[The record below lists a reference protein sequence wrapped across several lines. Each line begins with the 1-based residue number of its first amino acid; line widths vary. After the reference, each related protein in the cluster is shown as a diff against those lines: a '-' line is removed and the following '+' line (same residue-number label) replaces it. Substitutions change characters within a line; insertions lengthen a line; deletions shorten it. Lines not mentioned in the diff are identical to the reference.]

1 VRNFPLAPRKTRSG
15 GNGASAPHRRVSI
28 RDMARDVKLSPTTVS
43 LVLNDS
49 PGAESI
55 PQETKD
61 RVFAAAR
68 RLNYRPNFLARSLR
82 ANRSYV
88 VGVIAPV
95 LSDGYSGLVLNGIED
110 YLLGEGYMY
119 LVATHRGEERL
130 MEETP
135 RRLLERHVEGIIAV
149 NTPLHRPLPLPLV
162 SVSGHDQVSG
172 FTNIILNHDKAAK
185 LALEHLA
192 CLGHER
198 IAFFKGQTSIEDS
211 MFRWDSIERAA
222 GEVGLSI
229 LPELCVQLPGPMPS
243 RQAGYQAARVLADR
257 GIPFTALF
265 AFNDISAIGAIAAF
279 REMGIGVPRD
289 VSVVGFDDVEGAA
302 YHFPTLTTIRQPL
315 ARMGALAAETLLRRI
330 RQDDQP
336 DTVRSIDVDP
346 ELVIREST
354 GPRCPNGSK
363 SS

>member
-1 VRNFPLAPRKTRSG
+1 V
-15 GNGASAPHRRVSI
+15 
-28 RDMARDVKLSPTTVS
+28 ARDVKLSPTTVS

-49 PGAESI
+49 PGSESI

-119 LVATHRGEERL
+119 LVATHRGQERR
-130 MEETP
+130 MEEAP
-135 RRLLERHVEGIIAV
+135 RRLMERHVEGIIAV
-149 NTPLHRPLPLPLV
+149 NTPLHRSLPLPLV
-162 SVSGHDQVSG
+162 AVSGHDQVSG

-185 LALEHLA
+185 LAVDHLA
-192 CLGHER
+192 ALGHER
-198 IAFFKGQTSIEDS
+198 IAFFKGPASIEDS
-211 MFRWDSIERAA
+211 RFRWDSIQRAVGA
-222 GEVGLSI
+222 IGLSV

-243 RQAGYQAARVLADR
+243 RQAGYEAARMLAGR
-257 GIPFTALF
+257 GTTFTALF

-279 REMGIGVPRD
+279 RDIGLAVPTD
-289 VSVVGFDDVEGAA
+289 VSVVGFDDVDGAA
-302 YHFPTLTTIRQPL
+302 YHVPALTTIRQPL

-336 DTVRSIDVDP
+336 ESVTSINVDP
-346 ELVIREST
+346 ELVLRQST
-354 GPRCPNGSK
+354 AVRRSASK
-363 SS
+363 SKTRQ

>member
-1 VRNFPLAPRKTRSG
+1 MGTKKNHSANTLALSVA
-15 GNGASAPHRRVSI
+15 NRVSI
-28 RDMARDVKLSPTTVS
+28 RDLARDVKLSPTTVS

-88 VGVIAPV
+88 IGVIAPE
-95 LSDGYSGLVLNGIED
+95 LTDGYSALVLNGIED
-110 YLLGEGYMY
+110 HLLGQGYMY
-119 LVATHRGEERL
+119 LVATHRGEDRL

-149 NTPLHRPLPLPLV
+149 NTPLHRSFLLPLV
-162 SVSGHDQVSG
+162 SVSGHDQVPG
-172 FTNIILNHDKAAK
+172 FTNIILNHDLAAK
-185 LALEHLA
+185 MALQHLTD
-192 CLGHER
+192 LGHKR

-211 MFRWDSIERAA
+211 RFQWESIERAA
-222 GEVGLSI
+222 RALGVEIV
-229 LPELCVQLPGPMPS
+229 PELCVQLPGLMPS
-243 RQAGYQAARVLADR
+243 TQAGYQTARMLVDSKQR
-257 GIPFTALF
+257 FTALF

-279 REMGIGVPRD
+279 RDLGVHVPSE

-302 YHFPTLTTIRQPL
+302 YHVPALTTIRQPL
-315 ARMGALAAETLLRRI
+315 AKMGALAAETLMRRI
-330 RQDDQP
+330 RNDDQP
-336 DTVRSIDVDP
+336 DSVTCIEVDP
-346 ELVIREST
+346 EIVVREST
-354 GPRCPNGSK
+354 GPVTAELADGMRPQ
-363 SS
+363 